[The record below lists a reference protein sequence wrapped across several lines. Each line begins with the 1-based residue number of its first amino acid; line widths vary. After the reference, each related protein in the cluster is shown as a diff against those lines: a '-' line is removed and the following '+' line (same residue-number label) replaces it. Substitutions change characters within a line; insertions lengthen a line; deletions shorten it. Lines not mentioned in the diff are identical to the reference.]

1 VTPPQNKGEFM
12 TLLNNT
18 PNPAFYGISSSN
30 GGDCGTLDPNGTADW
45 PSYDNQ
51 TNVSVSFR
59 SNTKSPNNEYP
70 PFSVTIPES
79 GTGTTVTIGLY
90 LE

>member
-1 VTPPQNKGEFM
+1 M
-12 TLLNNT
+12 TILNNT
-18 PNPAFYGISSSN
+18 PNPAFYGIGSSSM
-30 GGDCGTLDPNGTADW
+30 GDCGSLDPNQSADW

-51 TNVSVSFR
+51 TDVTVSIR
-59 SNTKSPNNEYP
+59 SNTKSSPNEYP
-70 PFSVTIPES
+70 PFSVTIPDS

>member
-1 VTPPQNKGEFM
+1 MK
-12 TLLNNT
+12 LYNNT
-18 PNPAFYGISSSN
+18 PNPAFYGISDSS
-30 GGDCGTLDPNGTADW
+30 GGDCGTLDPNQTADW

-51 TNVSVSFR
+51 TNVTVSFR
-59 SNTKSPNNEYP
+59 SNTTSPPNEYP

-90 LE
+90 QE

>member
-1 VTPPQNKGEFM
+1 M

-18 PNPAFYGISSSN
+18 PNPVFYGIGSSSS
-30 GGDCGTLDPNGTADW
+30 GDCGNLDPSQTADW

-51 TNVSVSFR
+51 TGVTVSFR
-59 SNTKSPNNEYP
+59 SNTSSPPSEYP

>member
-1 VTPPQNKGEFM
+1 MK
-12 TLLNNT
+12 LLNNT
-18 PNPAFYGISSSN
+18 PNPAFYGISSS
-30 GGDCGTLDPNGTADW
+30 GMGDCGSLDPNQTADW
-45 PSYDNQ
+45 PAYDNQ

-59 SNTKSPNNEYP
+59 SNATSPPNEYP

-90 LE
+90 QE